1 MTDNLPTPPAS
12 SAAPSQ
18 HASPLPQARR
28 RPLNPGGPKESEL
41 ITYLDH
47 SIAQVQKRIAD
58 RHRKRGTAAGGAA
71 GYRAFWEAAKDLDSL
86 VDVVWVSGS
95 PNLQVPYLL
104 HLAILVAEFLP
115 LFDATAR
122 SIHAAFRLLIKLDYA
137 FASLLTGHDIATS
150 ELLSG
155 FENGRTV
162 STTDK
167 VRLKG
172 IVERTRLTVVRVT
185 SGDILADEDDD
196 TNDTSEPM
204 QTDTDEDTSA
214 ASGHEATIV
223 FEGFQNNDDD
233 EDDDEEEWERK
244 NVGSVYDKT
253 IDELGDMLGG
263 SPIGII
269 TEDWGVNGTEQ
280 ERGGRDLLES
290 AGDTSA

>member
-1 MTDNLPTPPAS
+1 M
-12 SAAPSQ
+12 
-18 HASPLPQARR
+18 
-28 RPLNPGGPKESEL
+28 
-41 ITYLDH
+41 
-47 SIAQVQKRIAD
+47 
-58 RHRKRGTAAGGAA
+58 
-71 GYRAFWEAAKDLDSL
+71 
-86 VDVVWVSGS
+86 
-95 PNLQVPYLL
+95 
-104 HLAILVAEFLP
+104 AEFLP
-115 LFDATAR
+115 LFDSTAR

-137 FASLLTGHDIATS
+137 FASLLTGHDVATS

-185 SGDILADEDDD
+185 SGDILADEDDE

-223 FEGFQNNDDD
+223 FEGFENNDDD
-233 EDDDEEEWERK
+233 EDEDEEEWERK

-280 ERGGRDLLES
+280 EREGRELLES